1 MRGREEGKIM
11 RERWLWKRGE
21 ERPHGRV
28 QFYSQ
33 SSEVSSQTGSLAGDL
48 KEEKATVKKLKGDVQ
63 QLEEELAEAKA
74 EREATE
80 KVGIE
85 VECFTLHPPPPLL
98 SPFSCPST
106 SSFPS
111 SSFIF
116 SSSFFSSQ
124 FGLPF
129 PSLPSSLTSL
139 LSSSLRRYQTGK
151 RSNHH

>member
-1 MRGREEGKIM
+1 MRGREEGKII
-11 RERWLWKRGE
+11 RERWLWKMGE

-85 VECFTLHPPPPLL
+85 VECFTLHPPPPSFLHSPALLPLL
-98 SPFSCPST
+98 SPP
-106 SSFPS
+106 PL
-111 SSFIF
+111 
-116 SSSFFSSQ
+116 SFF
-124 FGLPF
+124 LPPF
-129 PSLPSSLTSL
+129 FHLNLVSLPL
-139 LSSSLRRYQTGK
+139 LFLS
-151 RSNHH
+151 

>member
-1 MRGREEGKIM
+1 M
-11 RERWLWKRGE
+11 REIWLRKRGE

-85 VECFTLHPPPPLL
+85 VECFTLHPPPPPPFSILLPFYLFFPLLLFHFFFLLLFISIWSPFPFSSFLSPIPPLLL
-98 SPFSCPST
+98 S
-106 SSFPS
+106 
-111 SSFIF
+111 
-116 SSSFFSSQ
+116 
-124 FGLPF
+124 
-129 PSLPSSLTSL
+129 
-139 LSSSLRRYQTGK
+139 
-151 RSNHH
+151 